1 MATPDITEPVFHGD
15 NNSHMELRGSLLS
28 LFHLSLPP
36 FLSLCS
42 LSFSHRLLTAPRSP
56 PPPHHSIHGP
66 SRCLMIDTS
75 RRRGGV
81 TIITQGNEPN
91 EPWKCKE
98 QVKIP
103 L

>member
-56 PPPHHSIHGP
+56 PPPPPLP
-66 SRCLMIDTS
+66 S
-75 RRRGGV
+75 
-81 TIITQGNEPN
+81 PN
-91 EPWKCKE
+91 LLAVSLSVRLLLAGFNRLPF
-98 QVKIP
+98 QAP
-103 L
+103 LFSPPVDLL